1 MAGLDPDE
9 GDLLRRIA
17 RGDDDAFSVFYRRHL
32 DAVLAFFMRRV
43 ADRELALD
51 LTAETFAAVVT
62 SAGAYQ
68 GVGPAVAWLFG
79 IARNKLRESLR
90 HDRVADVARRRLG
103 VEALVVH
110 DADLARVEERAA
122 IGEGVLAQAL
132 ESLPEPTRVA
142 LLARLVEE
150 REYGEIAARL
160 RCSEQVVRQRVHRGL
175 RQLRAGLKGEA

>member
-1 MAGLDPDE
+1 
-9 GDLLRRIA
+9 
-17 RGDDDAFSVFYRRHL
+17 
-32 DAVLAFFMRRV
+32 MRRV

-90 HDRVADVARRRLG
+90 HDRAADVARRRLG

-110 DADLARVEERAA
+110 DADLGGAWRSGPPSGGGR
-122 IGEGVLAQAL
+122 
-132 ESLPEPTRVA
+132 TRPGA
-142 LLARLVEE
+142 
-150 REYGEIAARL
+150 
-160 RCSEQVVRQRVHRGL
+160 
-175 RQLRAGLKGEA
+175 